1 MLWKTLI
8 CQENP
13 LNFCFTLKGMG
24 AGLLVKR
31 LNQFCMNTHCIA
43 HKKKLSNKIY
53 AFIQSLNNIIWFRS
67 IMHSKKIPIF
77 FINFIRS
84 FQTIQF
90 IFTFRCFCRMLNT
103 TLPPRVKRAYRT
115 KNSWCARSLHY
126 IQKEDSDQST
136 SCPTCAFQRAL
147 YGFNWGEQGT
157 HEVYLELK
165 GGINRGEN

>member
-77 FINFIRS
+77 YQFHSIFLDYSIHFHIS
-84 FQTIQF
+84 MFLSHVEHYTTPQGQTRIQDEEQLVRA
-90 IFTFRCFCRMLNT
+90 FT
-103 TLPPRVKRAYRT
+103 
-115 KNSWCARSLHY
+115 
-126 IQKEDSDQST
+126 
-136 SCPTCAFQRAL
+136 AL
-147 YGFNWGEQGT
+147 YTEGRFG
-157 HEVYLELK
+157 LEHQLSDMRFLARTLW
-165 GGINRGEN
+165 I